1 MIAKLRSDKILRKAL
16 KTFFSLAEADV
27 QPNETAGE
35 HIIFEPGG
43 RFVHGVWFIETKAT
57 KTAGSDAINR
67 LTHIMGPVFSDEE
80 ENYAL
85 IWKIA
90 AERSKSPITMS
101 VGDAIGKV
109 FADLIKNVVKPRT
122 FINQNCAVAF
132 RDSINDLRIG
142 PVRAVKRAILETEL
156 SVKEIESEYL
166 STIYATPYGDEIISD
181 ERIKPDLLWE
191 ISITASIKNIM
202 EQAVWMI
209 DVALGFIRIAEIQQP
224 HYHPY
229 FSSCPEANPFW
240 NRSHRAYGV
249 LLEEGCR
256 HFLSDNVDTIWIDAG
271 IHATLMTDPCMKY
284 MAIFNA
290 KKGSVGARIAQGLG
304 WMTRGRQAS
313 DRSQRLLYFFTA
325 MESLL
330 TSSDKAAPVIQTIA
344 RHASVILAKTPETRI
359 EIANKIKKLYGA
371 RSSLVH
377 AGERTVTRY
386 DADLIQSIVES
397 IYLSVMSKVDPM
409 MNFDEL
415 NTALATASYGGPWP

>member
-1 MIAKLRSDKILRKAL
+1 
-16 KTFFSLAEADV
+16 
-27 QPNETAGE
+27 
-35 HIIFEPGG
+35 
-43 RFVHGVWFIETKAT
+43 
-57 KTAGSDAINR
+57 
-67 LTHIMGPVFSDEE
+67 
-80 ENYAL
+80 
-85 IWKIA
+85 
-90 AERSKSPITMS
+90 
-101 VGDAIGKV
+101 
-109 FADLIKNVVKPRT
+109 
-122 FINQNCAVAF
+122 
-132 RDSINDLRIG
+132 
-142 PVRAVKRAILETEL
+142 
-156 SVKEIESEYL
+156 
-166 STIYATPYGDEIISD
+166 
-181 ERIKPDLLWE
+181 
-191 ISITASIKNIM
+191 
-202 EQAVWMI
+202 MI
-209 DVALGFIRIAEIQQP
+209 DVALGLIRIAEIQQP

-229 FSSCPEANPFW
+229 LSSFPEANPFW
-240 NRSHRAYGV
+240 NRSHNAYGV

-256 HFLSDNVDTIWIDAG
+256 HFLSDNVNTIWIDAG

-330 TSSDKAAPVIQTIA
+330 TSGDKAAPVIQTIA

-377 AGERTVTRY
+377 AGERSVTRH

-397 IYLSVMSKVDPM
+397 TYLSVMSKLDPM